1 MSRGQRTATTKIM
14 GLPAKE
20 ICVDSKL
27 TLGLVSTGHAAGKGS
42 VEEQTGGGRRER
54 IAAGSASVSS
64 VVEVGK
70 PGTQC
75 WVKSAR
81 LNDVGD
87 H

>member
-1 MSRGQRTATTKIM
+1 MSRGQRTATTKIV

-20 ICVDSKL
+20 ICVDSTL
-27 TLGLVSTGHAAGKGS
+27 TLGLVSTGHAAGRGAWKSKLEG
-42 VEEQTGGGRRER
+42 EGEGL
-54 IAAGSASVSS
+54 AAGSASVSW
-64 VVEVGK
+64 VGEVGN
-70 PGTQC
+70 PGNQS

>member
-1 MSRGQRTATTKIM
+1 M

-27 TLGLVSTGHAAGKGS
+27 TLGLVNTGHAAERGARKSKLEGE
-42 VEEQTGGGRRER
+42 VERV
-54 IAAGSASVSS
+54 AAESFLVSL
-64 VVEVGK
+64 VGDVGK
-70 PGTQC
+70 PRTQC
-75 WVKSAR
+75 WVKFAR